1 MDILAVSVN
10 EAARVLGI
18 GRTSLYSMIRDGRV
32 EALKLG
38 RRTLIK
44 TASLRRVIDGAHE
57 PNQANLVN
65 GTEARP

>member
-1 MDILAVSVN
+1 MEILAVSVN
-10 EAARVLGI
+10 EAARILGV
-18 GRTSLYSMIRDGRV
+18 GRTSIYAMIRDRRV
-32 EALKLG
+32 DMIKLG

-65 GTEARP
+65 GTEAWP

>member
-1 MDILAVSVN
+1 
-10 EAARVLGI
+10 
-18 GRTSLYSMIRDGRV
+18 MIRDGRV

>member
-10 EAARVLGI
+10 EAARILGI
-18 GRTSLYSMIRDGRV
+18 GRTSLYSMIREGRV

-44 TASLRRVIDGAHE
+44 TASLRRVIDE
-57 PNQANLVN
+57 
-65 GTEARP
+65 E

>member
-10 EAARVLGI
+10 EATRILGI
-18 GRTSLYSMIRDGRV
+18 GRTSLYSMIRDGRI

-44 TASLRRVIDGAHE
+44 TASLRRVIDE
-57 PNQANLVN
+57 
-65 GTEARP
+65 E